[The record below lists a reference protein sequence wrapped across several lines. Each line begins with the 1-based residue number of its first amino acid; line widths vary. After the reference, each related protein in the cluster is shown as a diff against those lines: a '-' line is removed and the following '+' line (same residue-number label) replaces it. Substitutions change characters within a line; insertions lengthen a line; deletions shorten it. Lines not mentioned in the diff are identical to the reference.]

1 MSYLRKPP
9 TSRYARRGSP
19 PAMGDLASTITN
31 LASGVGIAVDL
42 ANDPYLPEMICRVS
56 QLRDINAGKKPPPCG
71 NTAPGLAGGVG
82 LRKVMPGVRAYV
94 YSQEHKWVIPAAVAA
109 VVGIPFLIGYALGRD

>member
-19 PAMGDLASTITN
+19 PPMGDLASTITN

-42 ANDPYLPEMICRVS
+42 ANDPYLPEMICRVG
-56 QLRDINAGKKPPPCG
+56 QIRDLNAGRNAAPCA
-71 NTAPGLAGGVG
+71 NTAPNLAGGVG
-82 LRKVMPGVRAYV
+82 LRQFMPGVRAYV
-94 YSQEHKWVIPAAVAA
+94 YSQQHKWAIPVAVAA
-109 VVGIPFLIGYALGRD
+109 VVGIPFLIGYAFGRD